1 MHQFTRLF
9 GVTRVPAEG
18 ADLLVQEAGSK
29 HIVIL
34 RDGAAV
40 AMDIYDV
47 VGKPLSMAQLKTQ
60 LQAR

>member
-1 MHQFTRLF
+1 M
-9 GVTRVPAEG
+9 TRVPAEG